1 MKAVILSLNMLTL
14 IPPLLTEEPYCYDE
28 CQHDTFRKTWDER
41 KGSDQPLFYYRP
53 ILVYGI
59 SQKIA
64 AKGLVANSEQEIDLI
79 EF

>member
-1 MKAVILSLNMLTL
+1 MKAVKLSLNMLTL
-14 IPPLLTEEPYCYDE
+14 IPPLLVDKPYCYDE
-28 CQHDTFRKTWDER
+28 YQHDTFRKTWDET
-41 KGSDQPLFYYRP
+41 KESDQPLFYYRP